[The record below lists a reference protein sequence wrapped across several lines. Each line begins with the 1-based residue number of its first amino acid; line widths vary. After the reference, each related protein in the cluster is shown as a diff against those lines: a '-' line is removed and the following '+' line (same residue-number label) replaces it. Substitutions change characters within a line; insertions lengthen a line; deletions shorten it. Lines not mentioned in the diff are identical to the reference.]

1 MTSPPMAT
9 VALISAVVRVIGQEE
24 STEDILQPPLCD
36 LRVNEDDFG
45 LQKKPLEH
53 VGGNIR

>member
-1 MTSPPMAT
+1 MAT

-24 STEDILQPPLCD
+24 STKDILQPPLCD

-45 LQKKPLEH
+45 LQKKASEH